1 MISGTSS
8 VSSTSGTTSTATSR
22 TDMGKDQF
30 LALLVT
36 QLQHQD
42 PMNPMDSSQFAS
54 QLAQFSSLEQLTQLN
69 ASVDQELQVG
79 QLNTLVG
86 QTQFS
91 ATLMGKSVVAAG
103 DKVSIPATGSATIRV
118 DVGGTGGKAPL
129 KLLDSSGKT
138 VAERDLGTVAG
149 GTQTLTLPS
158 DLPAGDY
165 TYQLDVK
172 GAGDT
177 AVPVTTYTSGVVDGV
192 LFKDGAIHLRL
203 GTLEVA
209 LNDVSELDPGP
220 KGTGNVTT
228 TAGGAL
234 RALSGAALRFA
245 LPAL

>member
-1 MISGTSS
+1 M
-8 VSSTSGTTSTATSR
+8 
-22 TDMGKDQF
+22 
-30 LALLVT
+30 
-36 QLQHQD
+36 
-42 PMNPMDSSQFAS
+42 
-54 QLAQFSSLEQLTQLN
+54 SLC
-69 ASVDQELQVG
+69 
-79 QLNTLVG
+79 
-86 QTQFS
+86 
-91 ATLMGKSVVAAG
+91 
-103 DKVSIPATGSATIRV
+103 RV
-118 DVGGTGGKAPL
+118 DEKYDPKRYVVYSWNRALQNPE
-129 KLLDSSGKT
+129 SGSFYGAKF
-138 VAERDLGTVAG
+138 
-149 GTQTLTLPS
+149 PS
-158 DLPAGDY
+158 PYDY